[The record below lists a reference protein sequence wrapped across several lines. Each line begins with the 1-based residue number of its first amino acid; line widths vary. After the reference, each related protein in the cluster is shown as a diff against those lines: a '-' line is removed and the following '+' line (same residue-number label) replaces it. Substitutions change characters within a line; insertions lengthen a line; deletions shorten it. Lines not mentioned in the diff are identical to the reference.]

1 MCQRFSPLYVPTMMT
16 AAVGAA
22 IGERQREEREAKEAR
37 EAIEREVAERIPARV
52 GVNDSART
60 LTAVK
65 KKRPDFHGAWVTV
78 RDGLSVSGG
87 RRTTAA
93 DRRRDH
99 EPPPSRLSGYCHFCC
114 QPRVLITS

>member
-1 MCQRFSPLYVPTMMT
+1 VCQRFSPLYVPTMMT

-60 LTAVK
+60 LTNGRQK
-65 KKRPDFHGAWVTV
+65 KAP
-78 RDGLSVSGG
+78 
-87 RRTTAA
+87 
-93 DRRRDH
+93 
-99 EPPPSRLSGYCHFCC
+99 RLSRGVGNGSRWSVG
-114 QPRVLITS
+114 QRRSPNNRSRSTT